1 MWKRSGLTG
10 KMLIYTATLGL
21 AVWFISDSYQTRT
34 LREIFH
40 EKLQHRFSLQA
51 QEHRTLFDR
60 YVKIHSQAAKLMA
73 HSDNLYH
80 YVHDRKWGPEFD
92 GKIVYHQDVP
102 GWMPNLAALRKFVLP
117 RYTFIMDTQYRTREL
132 YYWNGV
138 LPPTEVIKPRHLLLQ
153 LSENQSYLTT
163 LQGKP
168 YLFTSEPVMAYG
180 KRVGTLVMASPIDSD
195 FMLESQILSISKY
208 AVALLAED
216 EQTILVSSDPRMVP
230 EGIKVSELN
239 GVFQTIGEGFFDYGS
254 SDLVIKCVSF
264 IPLHEVQDL
273 TQAVLLKERQMRGI
287 SLATYV
293 IAFMLIMLILTR
305 RLQGLTRRVV
315 DFSEHMAIQ
324 QPEIRQKDE
333 LKILEERFKL
343 LANAIKNETEA
354 LEYQASHDPLT
365 DLPNRKMLNERLQNT
380 LSRSK
385 VSQSPLVLII
395 SDLNHFKEINDTLG
409 HHIGDVV
416 LQQAAERLYNTV
428 RKTDTVARL
437 GGDEFSILL
446 PDTSTAEAC
455 KIARNIIDIFKIPFV
470 AEGHNLNVGISI
482 GIAESPRHGK
492 DVNILVQRADVA
504 MYDAKRGKKGYAVY
518 DPEQDTHNVSKLELM
533 SELREKIDADDI
545 ELHYQCKQ
553 DIKSG
558 KFIGAEALLRWNH
571 PERGYIPPD
580 DIIPLAVQSGL
591 IKPLTRLVMQKA
603 IQQCADWHNR
613 GFKLSVSINISVH
626 CLHDNM
632 LAHSLREYLHQYKL
646 PAQYCILELTESDI
660 MSDPIKAKN
669 ILTEIDTIGAHISID
684 DFGTGYSSLA
694 YLKQLPVSEIKIDRS
709 FVMEMDKDEN
719 DKVIVRTIIDL
730 AHNLGL
736 SVVAEGVETEV
747 SYALLKT
754 LGCNVAQ
761 GFFLHKPANN
771 DRLMNF
777 LKTTGGISP
786 MTSNTPA
793 KADQKHH
800 FTVSL
805 EKPI

>member
-10 KMLIYTATLGL
+10 KMLIYTATIGL
-21 AVWFISDSYQTRT
+21 AVWFVSDSYQTRI
-34 LREIFH
+34 LQEIFNA
-40 EKLQHRFSLQA
+40 KLQKRFSLQA

-73 HSDNLYH
+73 HSDNLYQ
-80 YVHDRKWGPEFD
+80 YVYDQKWSTEFD
-92 GKIVYHQDVP
+92 GEIVYYQDVP
-102 GWMPNLAALRKFVLP
+102 KWMPNLAALRKFVLP
-117 RYTFIMDTQYRTREL
+117 RYTFIMDTHNRTREL
-132 YYWNGV
+132 YYWNGI
-138 LPPTEVIKPRHLLLQ
+138 LPPREVIKPALLLLQ

-163 LQGKP
+163 LHGRP
-168 YLFTSEPVMAYG
+168 YLFASEPVIAYG

-208 AVALLAED
+208 TVALLAED
-216 EQTILVSSDPRMVP
+216 EQTILVSSDPRTVP
-230 EGIKVSELN
+230 EGIKVSELS

-273 TQAVLLKERQMRGI
+273 TQAVLVKERQMRAI
-287 SLATYV
+287 SIATYV

-305 RLQGLTRRVV
+305 RLQGLTKRVV

-324 QPEIRQKDE
+324 QPEIIQKDE

-380 LSRSK
+380 LLRSK
-385 VSQSPLVLII
+385 VSHSPLVLII

-409 HHIGDVV
+409 HHIGDIV

-446 PDTSTAEAC
+446 PDTSIEEAC
-455 KIARNIIDIFKIPFV
+455 NIANNIGDIFKIPFV

-482 GIAESPRHGK
+482 GIAESPLHGN

-518 DPEQDTHNVSKLELM
+518 DPEQDTHNISKLELM
-533 SELREKIDADDI
+533 SELREKIDSENI

-558 KFIGAEALLRWNH
+558 RLIGAEALLRWNH
-571 PERGYIPPD
+571 PDRGYIQPD
-580 DIIPLAVQSGL
+580 EVIPLAVQTGL
-591 IKPLTRLVMQKA
+591 IKPLTRLVIQKA
-603 IQQCADWHNR
+603 IQHCAGWHKQ
-613 GFKLSVSINISVH
+613 GFKISISINVSVH
-626 CLHDNM
+626 CLHGNM
-632 LAHSLREYLHQYKL
+632 LTNTLRECLQKYAL
-646 PAQYCILELTESDI
+646 PAEYCIIELTESDI
-660 MSDPIKAKN
+660 MADPIRAKN
-669 ILTEIDTIGAHISID
+669 ILTEVDSIGVHISID

-694 YLKQLPVSEIKIDRS
+694 YLKQLPVREIKIDRS

-736 SVVAEGVETEV
+736 EVVAEGVETEV

-754 LGCNVAQ
+754 LGCNIAQ
-761 GFFLHKPANN
+761 GYLIHKPADN
-771 DRLMNF
+771 DSFVKF
-777 LKTTGGISP
+777 LKASANNPSP
-786 MTSNTPA
+786 IRKSNTKPKIINPGTA
-793 KADQKHH
+793 QLK
-800 FTVSL
+800 
-805 EKPI
+805 KPI